1 MKEQFNI
8 PIVLLIFKRKDKLTQ
23 IISRVSQVKPKKI
36 YIIADGPRDDSEKEA
51 VLECR
56 SWLES
61 LIDWDCEVIRNY
73 ADTNRGVYEN
83 IGEGAKW
90 VFQRE
95 ETAIFLEDDNL
106 PEVDFFRF
114 SQEMLE
120 KYKNEP
126 KVLWVCGTN
135 YLENSTPSDGASYV
149 FTKHLMPCG
158 WASWSDKFLK
168 HYDGHVSLLD
178 EPAVVDRLES
188 QYDNKALYKQQIELS
203 LMERKRILTG
213 KKPSSWDYQM
223 EFSVRVNGL
232 YGISPKN
239 NLIENI
245 GVDEHSIHG
254 GNTMNNPMVKRFC
267 SIKSYGLEFPLV
279 HPVAILPDTLYEK
292 RVGKIILQPYW
303 FRAKKDLIG
312 SFRNKL
318 SMPDNVSTKK
328 FLVDKFLKKK

>member
-1 MKEQFNI
+1 
-8 PIVLLIFKRKDKLTQ
+8 
-23 IISRVSQVKPKKI
+23 
-36 YIIADGPRDDSEKEA
+36 
-51 VLECR
+51 
-56 SWLES
+56 
-61 LIDWDCEVIRNY
+61 
-73 ADTNRGVYEN
+73 
-83 IGEGAKW
+83 
-90 VFQRE
+90 
-95 ETAIFLEDDNL
+95 
-106 PEVDFFRF
+106 
-114 SQEMLE
+114 MLE
-120 KYKNEP
+120 KHKNEP

-135 YLENSTPSDGASYV
+135 YLESYTPSDGASYV

-168 HYDGHVSLLD
+168 HYDGQVSLLD
-178 EPAVVDRLES
+178 EPAVVERLES

-223 EFSVRVNGL
+223 EFAVRVNGL

-292 RVGKIILQPYW
+292 RVGEIILQPYW
-303 FRAKKDLIG
+303 FRAKKDLVG

-328 FLVDKFLKKK
+328 FLVDKILKKK